1 MKTDNFKMELYENIN
16 NYFIINNISK
26 YANSKMYYKLFIA
39 ICWWLLSLF
48 LLLFVPANKFF
59 YSICF
64 SLFCTTLYSFEC
76 SP

>member
-59 YSICF
+59 LYYM
-64 SLFCTTLYSFEC
+64 LFIVLHNFIFF
-76 SP
+76 